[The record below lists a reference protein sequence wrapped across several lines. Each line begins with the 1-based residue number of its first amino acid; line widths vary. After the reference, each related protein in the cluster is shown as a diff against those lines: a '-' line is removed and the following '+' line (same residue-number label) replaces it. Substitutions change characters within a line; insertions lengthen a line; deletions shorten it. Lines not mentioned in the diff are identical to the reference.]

1 TFNCGIGMTVIV
13 SAAQADAALALL
25 AAQGE
30 RASLIG
36 EVRAGVG
43 DVLIQ

>member
-1 TFNCGIGMTVIV
+1 MVVIV
-13 SAAQADAALALL
+13 PATRADAALALL
-25 AAQGE
+25 TAQGE

-36 EVRAGVG
+36 EVRVGAG